1 MEKNH
6 DIDKMNERLIW
17 LKKQNGLTQRDV
29 ADYLGITSRTVG
41 NYEQGRKR
49 YTIEILFSLASLYH
63 VSLHYLAT
71 GTETTKKT
79 MELSRKVAALSSRVK
94 ELEAE
99 NKELSCAI
107 QSLCNVITQI
117 YIKK

>member
-41 NYEQGRKR
+41 NYER

-71 GTETTKKT
+71 GTETTKNT

>member
-17 LKKQNGLTQRDV
+17 LRKQNGLTQRDV
-29 ADYLGITSRTVG
+29 ANYLEITSQAVG
-41 NYEQGRKR
+41 NYEQGRNR
-49 YTIEILFSLASLYH
+49 YSIGILVSLASLYH
-63 VSLHYLAT
+63 VSLDYLVT
-71 GTETTKKT
+71 GTETTEDT
-79 MELSRKVAALSSRVK
+79 MELSRKVAALSSRVE

-99 NKELSCAI
+99 NEELRHAI